1 MGKSKIIIIVLLVS
15 LCGAWLYFS
24 NQAEKNQIHAIN
36 KTMDEEYQTI
46 VGILNQ
52 DYVSEAEWNQV
63 SGKLGMHFDP
73 NQYPEKY
80 QKYVFKKRKE
90 YPDLPVIETY
100 VKGMNTFYAKTYPTN
115 VQQYKAALNYL
126 DKIPSMYNGILA
138 DRMAVNHRYVKHMY
152 DEAKGYIDQIKADKA
167 AEKAANIEIGDS
179 ESKIV
184 QLFGSPQNI
193 NTTTVDG
200 GEYKQYVYS
209 GDRYVYTMNGI
220 IIGFQNIQHQS

>member
-63 SGKLGMHFDP
+63 SGKLGVHFDP

-80 QKYVFKKRKE
+80 QKVVSRFFRKFISSASK
-90 YPDLPVIETY
+90 YRHQMYGFSSSAGCSISI
-100 VKGMNTFYAKTYPTN
+100 
-115 VQQYKAALNYL
+115 LNRC
-126 DKIPSMYNGILA
+126 SMSI
-138 DRMAVNHRYVKHMY
+138 
-152 DEAKGYIDQIKADKA
+152 
-167 AEKAANIEIGDS
+167 
-179 ESKIV
+179 
-184 QLFGSPQNI
+184 
-193 NTTTVDG
+193 
-200 GEYKQYVYS
+200 
-209 GDRYVYTMNGI
+209 
-220 IIGFQNIQHQS
+220 